1 MKAEQLIEQALALS
15 DEEITRWLSSPARGP
30 APEAVQ
36 DFGPI
41 TDRRLRA
48 FIAYFH
54 KLEQQFDA
62 AQYESADPTCLLPK
76 AYEAA
81 VELGSSMDLMRS
93 LVTHQVAEVYRSKI
107 EAKYRG
113 SEYILAVGPNGHM
126 LRIRVPGNRMRGP
139 AQVAAIVLRAG
150 LRAEDDDAPQP
161 PAAPLERKLH

>member
-1 MKAEQLIEQALALS
+1 M
-15 DEEITRWLSSPARGP
+15 
-30 APEAVQ
+30 Q

-62 AQYESADPTCLLPK
+62 AQYDSTDPTCLLPK

-93 LVTHQVAEVYRSKI
+93 LVNHQTSEVYRSKT

-113 SEYILAVGPNGHM
+113 SEYILAIGPNGHM
-126 LRIRVPGNRMRGP
+126 LRIKVPGSGMHGP
-139 AQVAAIVLRAG
+139 AQVAAIVLRAD
-150 LRAEDDDAPQP
+150 DDDAPQP